1 MSAKNVLLAAMIST
15 LLTACFNN
23 DDNTSTAPT
32 TDSNSIA
39 DSAYT
44 GIRTDAGITESN
56 AGSFPKSAFAARD
69 LSLIGSGIFA
79 VLPGAAGREAQIGE
93 KVADFTLAQLGA
105 RTVDGSATCSNDG
118 QISVTADVDE
128 NAHTGT
134 LTSNFNNCM
143 VDGTVLD
150 GPTETH
156 VTGYDAANM
165 AVTAMNVTFKG
176 LSLTTDDKT
185 IVLTGTQSATQDVA
199 TKTANLSSDLYLK
212 AATGE
217 EALSKMKTVLTSLAN
232 GSASSTLD
240 GSVCIGT
247 EGCVTVQTVKAF
259 TVDANG
265 EVTEG
270 ELTLTGSNGSKAQV
284 LVLKAGLV
292 QINVDENGD
301 GTYEKHVL
309 LD

>member
-1 MSAKNVLLAAMIST
+1 MSAKNFLLAAMIST
-15 LLTACFNN
+15 LLTACF
-23 DDNTSTAPT
+23 DDDDTSTTPT
-32 TDSNSIA
+32 PGSNSSA

-44 GIRTDAGITESN
+44 GIRTEAGITEAN

-69 LSLIGSGIFA
+69 FTLIGSGIFA
-79 VLPGAAGREAQIGE
+79 VLPGMAGREAKMGE
-93 KVADFTLAQLGA
+93 KVADFTLSQFGA
-105 RTVDGSATCSNDG
+105 RTVDGTATCTNDG
-118 QISVTADVDE
+118 QISVTADVDDD
-128 NAHTGT
+128 AHTGT
-134 LTSNFNNCM
+134 LTTTFSNCM

-156 VTGYDAANM
+156 VTAYDAEHNAP
-165 AVTAMNVTFKG
+165 TAMDVTFKG
-176 LSLTTDDKT
+176 LSLTTDGNST
-185 IVLTGTQSATQDVA
+185 VLTGTQSATQDVA
-199 TKTANLSSDLYLK
+199 AKTANLSSEMHLK
-212 AATGE
+212 AGTGE
-217 EALSKMKTVLTSLAN
+217 EALAKIATILTSLDN
-232 GSASSTLD
+232 GSASSTLE

-247 EGCVTVQTVKAF
+247 TGCVNMQTVKAF

-270 ELTLTGSNGSKAQV
+270 ELLLTGSKGSKAQV

-292 QINVDENGD
+292 QINVDEDGD